1 MSSLLK
7 QEALSAPDVVQF
19 QGETTSEALRDLCA
33 AYHQCPPGY
42 LITIA
47 RGSSDHAAA
56 YFAYLAMLKL
66 KRPVLSLPPS
76 LMTLHQTQFPV
87 QKQWAFAISQSG
99 ASPDL
104 ITSISQLRQQ
114 GARTV
119 SLTNLPHS
127 ALEQVAEWH
136 IPLCAG
142 IEQSVAASKSF
153 IASLTATARFVAYA
167 SDDASLINALQTL
180 PEKLKAACN
189 NPWQTAITTLKSAD
203 KAYVIGRGLG
213 ETIARECALKLKE
226 TCGIQA
232 EAFSSAEVRHGPMQ
246 VIQPGYPVL
255 VLALRGPEQA
265 DCLRFAGDMRERGAQ
280 VLLAAPEDIADRDLD
295 LICTDDLHLDPVT
308 AIQSFY
314 LMVESLAIAR
324 GMNPDAPAYL
334 KKITKTV

>member
-66 KRPVLSLPPS
+66 KRPVLSMPPS

-189 NPWQTAITTLKSAD
+189 NPWQTAITALKSAD

-265 DCLRFAGDMRERGAQ
+265 DCLRFALDMRERGAQ

>member
-19 QGETTSEALRDLCA
+19 QGETASEALRDLCA

-76 LMTLHQTQFPV
+76 LLTLHQTQFPV

-142 IEQSVAASKSF
+142 VEQSVAASKSF

-180 PEKLKAACN
+180 PEKLKAACQQD
-189 NPWQTAITTLKSAD
+189 WSAAISELRQAD
-203 KAYVIGRGLG
+203 KAYVIGRGLS
-213 ETIARECALKLKE
+213 EPVARECALKLKE

-265 DCLRFAGDMRERGAQ
+265 GCLQFARDMRERGAR
-280 VLLAAPEDIADRDLD
+280 VLLAAPDDIAERDLTVT
-295 LICTDDLHLDPVT
+295 CTDDAHLDPVS
-308 AIQSFY
+308 AVQSFY
-314 LMVESLAIAR
+314 LMVEQLARER
-324 GMNPDAPAYL
+324 GMDPDAPAYL